1 MVNWNVAEVLL
12 IVFVISMI
20 SFGKLNSYEGR
31 NSFIGWM
38 TLISGAVWVISGL
51 VLVIYLIELLGLN
64 GGNIR

>member
-1 MVNWNVAEVLL
+1 MVNENVGLVLL
-12 IVFVISMI
+12 IIFVISMI

-51 VLVIYLIELLGLN
+51 MLVGYIVELFGLN